1 MSTVPGPGPGLGSGP
16 GGAAHRGP
24 TVRRLILGTQLRR
37 LRERADIT
45 CAEAGYAVRGS
56 ASKISRLE
64 TGRVSFKERD
74 VADLLT
80 LYGVADQEER
90 EQFLQLAR
98 RSREPDWWHRF
109 NDLMPKWF
117 EDYLGL
123 EETATRIQAFELQYV
138 PGLLQT
144 EQYARA
150 IAIGG
155 RPETATGDIEGHIAL
170 RTRRQQILFGARAP
184 RLWAIIDESVL
195 HRPIGGRE
203 TMVGQIARL
212 LDLTALGN
220 ISLQVVPYHRGGYSA
235 ESAFSL
241 LRFAEAELPDI
252 VYVQHLTGA
261 IYLERL
267 DDVEVYSRAFDRLA
281 VDAETPHNS
290 RQMLAK
296 LRNEL

>member
-1 MSTVPGPGPGLGSGP
+1 MSTVSESDPFA
-16 GGAAHRGP
+16 GGAAAQRGP

-45 CAEAGYAVRGS
+45 CAEAGSAVRGS

-80 LYGVADQEER
+80 LYGVADPQQR
-90 EQFLQLAR
+90 EQFLALAR
-98 RSREPDWWHRF
+98 RSREPDWWQRF
-109 NDLMPKWF
+109 DDLMPKWF

-123 EETATRIQAFELQYV
+123 EETAIRIQAFELQYV

-144 EQYARA
+144 EQYSRA

-155 RPETATGDIEGHIAL
+155 QPDTATGDIEGRIAL
-170 RTRRQQILFGARAP
+170 RTRRQQILFGPHAP

-195 HRPIGGRE
+195 HRPIGGRQ
-203 TMVGQIARL
+203 TMLGQLEWL
-212 LDLTALGN
+212 LELTAPGN
-220 ISLQVVPYHRGGYSA
+220 ISLQVVAYRRSGYAA
-235 ESAFSL
+235 EGSFTL

-252 VYVQHLTGA
+252 VYVEHLTGA

-267 DDVEVYSRAFDRLA
+267 DDVEIYSRAFDRLA

-290 RQMLAK
+290 RQLLARM
-296 LRNEL
+296 RNEL

>member
-1 MSTVPGPGPGLGSGP
+1 MLMEVGVDTAQPAG
-16 GGAAHRGP
+16 GP
-24 TVRRLILGTQLRR
+24 TVLRRLLGAQLRR
-37 LRERADIT
+37 LRERQGIT
-45 CAEAGYAVRGS
+45 REEAGYAIRASGS
-56 ASKISRLE
+56 KMSRLE
-64 TGRVSFKERD
+64 LGRVGFKERD

-80 LYGVADQEER
+80 LYGVADPDER

-123 EETATRIQAFELQYV
+123 EETATRIQAFEVQYV

-195 HRPIGGRE
+195 HRPIGGRQ
-203 TMVGQIARL
+203 TMLGQIERL

-220 ISLQVVPYHRGGYSA
+220 ISLQVVPYHRSGYSA

-267 DDVEVYSRAFDRLA
+267 DDVEVYGRAFDRLA

-296 LRNEL
+296 MRNEL

>member
-1 MSTVPGPGPGLGSGP
+1 MSTVPSPGPGLGAGP

-80 LYGVADQEER
+80 LYGVADPDER
-90 EQFLQLAR
+90 EQFLELAR

-203 TMVGQIARL
+203 TMLGQIERL

-220 ISLQVVPYHRGGYSA
+220 ISLQVVPYHRSGYSA